1 MSKPKIRI
9 GVCHYPK
16 AYDELV
22 TWVQAAEEAGAEYI
36 GLGDGQ
42 DVWRELYVA
51 LTVAA
56 VHTKRALIGPLVT
69 NPVTRHPA
77 VAASAIA
84 TINEVSGGRAL
95 FGLGRGISAIRN
107 IGESRSSLDTMIS
120 YARAVKGLC
129 AGETVEYEGK
139 PLKLNWPT
147 SAVPVSVVAEGP
159 RGQQL
164 AGQYADG
171 VILNNGASA
180 EFVRNTVKEVRAA
193 AEAAGRDFD
202 KFENWSMVR
211 VVISKTEEE
220 GIDIMRDYLSSFAAV
235 SGSRPAG
242 ITDTTPDIQEK
253 IDAIKREYRFTEHHH
268 HKVGLSFNGSLVEK
282 YGIKKWLADRFM
294 IAGPPEKIIDGFYE
308 LAEAG
313 ISNFIVA
320 QLFADPVASTRE
332 FGDKV
337 IAKL

>member
-1 MSKPKIRI
+1 MSKPKIRV
-9 GVCHYPK
+9 GVCHFPK
-16 AYDELV
+16 AYDDLV
-22 TWVQAAEEAGAEYI
+22 AWVQVAEDVGAEYI

-42 DVWRELYVA
+42 DVWREVYVSLA
-51 LTVAA
+51 AAA

-77 VAASAIA
+77 VAASSIA
-84 TINEVSGGRAL
+84 TINEISGGRTL
-95 FGLGRGISAIRN
+95 FGLGRGVSAIKN
-107 IGESRSSLDTMIS
+107 IGEPPSSLNTMID

-129 AGETVEYEGK
+129 AGEEVEYQGK
-139 PLKLNWPT
+139 SLKLNWPV
-147 SAVPVSVVAEGP
+147 SPVPVSVVAEGP
-159 RGQQL
+159 RGQKL

-171 VILNNGASA
+171 IILNNGASA
-180 EFVRNTVKEVRAA
+180 EFVRNTVKNVREA
-193 AEAAGRDFD
+193 AEVAGRDFGA
-202 KFENWSMVR
+202 FENWSMVR

-220 GIDIMRDYLSSFAAV
+220 GIDIMRDYLSSFSAV
-235 SGSRPAG
+235 SGNRPAG

-253 IDAIKREYRFTEHHH
+253 INAIKREYRWTEHHH

-294 IAGPPEKIIDGFYE
+294 IAGPPERIIDGLYE

-313 ISNFIVA
+313 IPNFIVA
-320 QLFADPVASTRE
+320 QLFADPIASTRE
-332 FGDKV
+332 FGEKV